1 MITVAQFHRIKFLA
15 QREGMSEREIART
28 LQISRNTVH
37 KYLHQQEA
45 PTAAKRRRIYGRPR
59 HLAETERVIPL
70 IDQWLKED
78 QRTWRK
84 QHHTAARI
92 YRRLRDEYAFQGSE
106 SDIRKV
112 VAARKAT
119 CKEVFI
125 PLSFALGQQFQFDW
139 GEADILV
146 YGVLTRVYLFCMEL
160 SASRKK
166 FVWAY
171 ANEQQESFLDGF
183 VRGFAYFGGV
193 PAIGLFD
200 NLKSAVKKMLVGR
213 NREEQETFVA
223 LQAHYLFEAEFCNA
237 RRGNE
242 KGIVEGLVG
251 FVRRNALTP
260 LADVGSL
267 EALNRNILL
276 PWCEH
281 SARTHGVPHTT
292 ETVAEVYAR
301 ERAFLHPLPAAPF
314 EACRVQAATVSKMST
329 VMFGTNQ
336 YSVPSRYAGQAV
348 WVKGFVDRVVVVA
361 QNGVIAE
368 HLRCAGREQMVLE
381 LDHYLDVLL
390 QKPRAVRD
398 ARVMQGQRVPD
409 VARRIHARMRERQDA
424 QGDRLFVRFLLQHRE
439 LGMDGLRPIFEEAEQ
454 SDTVHYEG
462 LMAIAARHLGERPA
476 PALTSEKIPA
486 DLVDLRVRR
495 QDLRQYDQLA
505 RGGTSS

>member
-1 MITVAQFHRIKFLA
+1 MITVAQFHRIRFLA

-28 LQISRNTVH
+28 LEISRNTVH
-37 KYLHQQEA
+37 KYLLQQEA
-45 PTAAKRRRIYGRPR
+45 PTSAKRRQIYGRPR
-59 HLAETERVIPL
+59 HREETKQVIPL

-78 QRTWRK
+78 QQTWKK

-92 YRRLRDEYAFQGSE
+92 YRRLRDEYGFGGSE
-106 SDIRKV
+106 SNIRKV
-112 VAARKAT
+112 VATRKVA

-139 GEADILV
+139 GEADIRIC
-146 YGVLTRVYLFCMEL
+146 GVRTRVYLFCMEL

-171 ANEQQESFLDGF
+171 AHERQESFLDGF

-200 NLKSAVKKMLVGR
+200 NLRSAVKKMLVGR
-213 NREEQETFVA
+213 NRVEQETFVA

-242 KGIVEGLVG
+242 KGIIESLVG

-260 LADVGSL
+260 PPDVMSL
-267 EALNRNILL
+267 EALNRDLLL
-276 PWCEH
+276 PWCEQDAQ
-281 SARTHGVPHTT
+281 SHGVPHTT

-301 ERAFLHPLPAAPF
+301 ERAVLHPLPDAPF
-314 EACRVQAATVSKMST
+314 EACRLQAATVSKLST
-329 VMFGTNQ
+329 VPFETNQ
-336 YSVPSRYAGQAV
+336 YSVPSRYVGQAA
-348 WVKGFVDRVVVVA
+348 WVKGFVDRVIVVA
-361 QNGVIAE
+361 QNEVIAE
-368 HLRCAGREQMVLE
+368 HRRCTEREQMVLE
-381 LDHYLDVLL
+381 LDHYLEVLL

-398 ARVMQGQRVPD
+398 ARAMQGERVPD

-454 SDTVHYEG
+454 TDTVHYEG
-462 LMAIAARHLGERPA
+462 LMEIAARHQGEHPA
-476 PALTSEKIPA
+476 AALTSEKLPV
-486 DLVDLRVRR
+486 DLADLRVRR
-495 QDLRQYDQLA
+495 QDLRQYDRLTQ
-505 RGGTSS
+505 GGMSS